1 MIKMILDVMGQDA
14 PASEFIRG
22 AVDAVREYGVDM
34 TLVGDEDLINDVFIK
49 EDLSME
55 KIDVMN
61 AGSFITMEDSA
72 MSVVKEKSDSS
83 MNRGLKLLA
92 SGGGDAFL
100 SAGNSG
106 ALLAGATFIVRRIRG
121 LRAAFGATLPF
132 DFPTLLVDSGANT
145 VVTPADLVSFA
156 KMGRIY
162 CSSMYHRPDPT
173 VGLLNNGTE
182 ETKGTPLQK
191 EAYELL
197 KSADVNFIGNVEGFD
212 LTSGKADV
220 IVCDGFTGNIALKT
234 AEAVGRYAS
243 KSLEEALGH
252 SVLSKAAALPLRKK
266 LRETARRFDPSE
278 YGGAPL
284 LGISKPVVKIHGSAD
299 ARAVK
304 NAIRSAIYYV
314 STGVI
319 YEIARNSSTLVY
331 KDGAPVGKEKK

>member
-22 AVDAVREYGVDM
+22 AVDAVREYGVDI
-34 TLVGDEDLINDVFIK
+34 TLVGDEGLINDVFIK

-55 KIDVMN
+55 KIDVVH
-61 AGSFITMEDSA
+61 ADSFVTMEDGA

-92 SGGGDAFL
+92 SGEGDAFL

-132 DFPTLLVDSGANT
+132 ESPVLLVDSGANT
-145 VVTPADLVSFA
+145 QVTPADLVSFA

-162 CSSMYHRPDPT
+162 YSGMYRKEDPT
-173 VGLLNNGTE
+173 VGLLSNGTE

-191 EAYELL
+191 EAYALL
-197 KSADVNFIGNVEGFD
+197 KDAGVGFIGNVEGFD
-212 LTSGKADV
+212 LTSGRADV
-220 IVCDGFTGNIALKT
+220 VVCDGFSGNIALKT
-234 AEAVGRYAS
+234 AEAVGRFTVKTLDETLRS
-243 KSLEEALGH
+243 TFF
-252 SVLSKAAALPLRKK
+252 SKAAALPLRKR
-266 LRETARRFDPSE
+266 LRETAKRFDPSE

-319 YEIARNSSTLVY
+319 YEIARNSSKLVY
-331 KDGAPVGKEKK
+331 KDGAPAGKEK